1 MIVLSGVLVRTDGR
15 SPHVPNYHD
24 SLVRLYTNVI
34 PNHDK
39 NVCRNILIICMCIV
53 FIMIY
58 MIYTVDGVRG

>member
-1 MIVLSGVLVRTDGR
+1 MIVLSGVLVRTNTG
-15 SPHVPNYHD
+15 SPLCAFYHD

-39 NVCRNILIICMCIV
+39 NVCRNILIVCVYLLI
-53 FIMIY
+53 IMIY